1 MSPITVKAVIN
12 AHLYSLGHKGGAFV
26 EVHMMPGSEGTV
38 YVITTEAKL
47 VSHVQALLER
57 RLRRKC
63 PYDSGSFIVLDM
75 EIRALAA

>member
-1 MSPITVKAVIN
+1 
-12 AHLYSLGHKGGAFV
+12 
-26 EVHMMPGSEGTV
+26 MMPGSEGTV